1 MAADR
6 SPIGWLT
13 SALGAIVLVVSVFLP
28 WYALS
33 LTAQGVAYVQQL
45 QSEQV
50 QRFGNATLQG
60 ELGSLHARLGA
71 LTGQQLGTI
80 TANQAFNTI
89 SVVLLVVGGLGIL
102 LALLALARESS
113 SDFDGT
119 GPWLALLGLI
129 AAACV
134 LYRMAVRPIG
144 DSAELSMPLREG
156 AWLALL
162 GSVAM
167 IAGGLWP
174 RRLGSSSSASN
185 GSNAALDDA
194 WSGLSGWTPES

>member
-28 WYALS
+28 WYAVS
-33 LTAQGVAYVQQL
+33 LTAQGLAFVQQL

-50 QRFGNATLQG
+50 QRFGNATLQS

-71 LTGQQLGTI
+71 LAGQQLGTI
-80 TANQAFNTI
+80 TAHQAFSRI

-102 LALLALARESS
+102 LALPALARESS
-113 SDFDGT
+113 SDFDGI

-129 AAACV
+129 AVACV
-134 LYRMAVRPIG
+134 LYRMAIRPVG
-144 DSAELSMPLREG
+144 DATALSLTLREG
-156 AWLALL
+156 AWLALV

-167 IAGGLWP
+167 VAGGLWP
-174 RRLGSSSSASN
+174 RRLHAPRASA
-185 GSNAALDDA
+185 AALEDA

>member
-33 LTAQGVAYVQQL
+33 LTAQGVALIQQL

-60 ELGSLHARLGA
+60 ELGSLHARVGA
-71 LTGQQLGTI
+71 LAGQQLGTI
-80 TANQAFNTI
+80 TAHQAFSTI
-89 SVVLLVVGGLGIL
+89 SVVLLVAGGLGIL
-102 LALLALARESS
+102 LSLLPLARQSS

-134 LYRMAVRPIG
+134 LYRMGVRP
-144 DSAELSMPLREG
+144 AEDATEVSLTLREG

-167 IAGGLWP
+167 VAGGLWP
-174 RRLGSSSSASN
+174 RRLRAATA
-185 GSNAALDDA
+185 SNAALDDA

>member
-28 WYALS
+28 WYAVS
-33 LTAQGVAYVQQL
+33 LTAQGVAFMQQL

-50 QRFGNATLQG
+50 QKFGNATLQS

-71 LTGQQLGTI
+71 LAGQQLGTI
-80 TANQAFNTI
+80 TAHQAFSTI
-89 SVVLLVVGGLGIL
+89 SVLLLVAGGLGIL
-102 LALLALARESS
+102 LALLPLARQSS

-134 LYRMAVRPIG
+134 LYRMGVRPLG
-144 DSAELSMPLREG
+144 DATELSLTLREG

-167 IAGGLWP
+167 VAGGLWP
-174 RRLGSSSSASN
+174 RRLRSPSA
-185 GSNAALDDA
+185 SNAALEDA
-194 WSGLSGWTPES
+194 WSGLSGFTPES

>member
-33 LTAQGVAYVQQL
+33 LTAQGVAFIQQL

-50 QRFGNATLQG
+50 QRFGNATLQS

-71 LTGQQLGTI
+71 LAGQQLGTI
-80 TANQAFNTI
+80 TAHQAFSTI
-89 SVVLLVVGGLGIL
+89 SVVMLIAGGLGIL
-102 LALLALARESS
+102 LALLPLARQSS

-119 GPWLALLGLI
+119 GPWLALLGSI

-134 LYRMAVRPIG
+134 LYRMAVRPAA
-144 DSAELSMPLREG
+144 DATELSLTLREG
-156 AWLALL
+156 AWLGLL

-174 RRLGSSSSASN
+174 RRLRSASAP
-185 GSNAALDDA
+185 NAALDDA